1 MSRFGGMERIKGLI
15 LDIINLRVLLDV
27 QMKMINCCIYET
39 NYKFRY
45 YQHIDGS
52 YSHNDGLNQ
61 GN

>member
-15 LDIINLRVLLDV
+15 LDIINLRVPLDV
-27 QMKMINCCIYET
+27 QVKMTNCCIYET
-39 NYKFRY
+39 NYKFGY
-45 YQHIDGS
+45 HQHIDGS